1 MFNDITKMNKF
12 QNLSA
17 LEELTRKITQPSCF
31 SVDSIYF
38 SVIYK
43 SRRTN
48 LTCLW
53 SFVALKAK
61 TPQAFI
67 ITKIKYKI
75 K

>member
-38 SVIYK
+38 SVITSLK
-43 SRRTN
+43 EQI
-48 LTCLW
+48 LHA
-53 SFVALKAK
+53 FVALLL
-61 TPQAFI
+61 
-67 ITKIKYKI
+67 
-75 K
+75 